1 MSEQPFRRAGHRG
14 EVLPFR
20 FDGRDYEGYRG
31 DTLASALLANGVR
44 TVATSVALGRPRGIF
59 AAWTEEPNAV
69 VQVEHPFPEPMLQA
83 TVVELY
89 AGLVATRLPGRG
101 RLAAEPDPA
110 RYDGV
115 YAHCD
120 VLVVGAGPAGL
131 AAATAAAGS
140 GARVILADDRPSPGG
155 SLPDT
160 GETVDGVPGTTW
172 AATALA
178 ALEIHPEARVLTRTS
193 VFGYYDDNYLVAVER
208 RGENASSRERV
219 WRIRARRVV
228 LATGAHERSIAFAGN
243 DLPGVMLAGSAR
255 AYVNRYGVL
264 PGRRAVVFTTG
275 DSAYAAARDLAAA
288 GVEIAAVVDT
298 RAAVVPDRGGPD
310 GLGGLGGAEV
320 LTGHFVTRVNG
331 EHGVTSVTV
340 SERPAENGALSGPAV
355 SEVAASGMDV
365 SGTKTSETVVSGTAA
380 SETVVPRATASGGRV
395 IEADLLLVSGGW
407 NPAVHLFGQAGGT
420 LRYDETLGSF
430 VPGSSR
436 QAVEVAGAA
445 RGLLTLAAC
454 LEDGAA
460 AGARAAEAAGF
471 RAPPTTPHA
480 SARET
485 GETSHN
491 TEIPQ
496 ARGASR
502 DAEIPRVGEASQD
515 AEAPRAGEAP
525 QDTEVPRAGGARD
538 TETPRTGE
546 ASGAAPAE
554 HVWLVPADDYR
565 THFVDLQ
572 RDVTVADVMRATG
585 AGLRSVEHV
594 KRYTTAGTA
603 HDQGKTSGVL
613 TSGVVAH
620 ALGVD
625 VSELG
630 TTTFRAP
637 YVPVSFATLAGR
649 DRGALHDPVR
659 VTAPHEWHVAYGA
672 PFENVGQWRR
682 PWYYPREGE
691 DMEAAVLRECRA
703 VREAAGIMDAS
714 TLGKIDIQGPDAAEL
729 LDRLY
734 TNVMSTLRVGSIR
747 YGVMCRP
754 DGMVFDD
761 GTVIRLAEDRFL
773 VTTTTGN
780 AAAVLDWMEE
790 WLQTEWPSLR
800 VYCTSVT
807 ERWATVALAGPRSR
821 EVLAGLAPGLAV
833 DNASFPFMTWRDTRV
848 AGLDARVCRISFS
861 GELAYE
867 INVSAWDGLALWEA
881 LQATGAVTPY
891 GTETM
896 HVLRAEKGYPIVG
909 QDTDGTV
916 TPADLGM
923 EWVVSR
929 KKADFVGKR
938 SFARADTARPDRR
951 HLVGLLPLDPDVLLP
966 EGSQLV
972 AVDRLPEPPVP
983 MLGHVTS
990 SYRSAALGRTF
1001 ALALVSGGRE
1011 RVGERLYVPVG
1022 RELLPVTVTHHVL
1035 YDPEGAR
1042 RDGEPPAGPRP
1053 SPPHGAG
1060 RSVTKPPAAEP
1071 SGTEPPVVES
1081 SGGKPSGRLSPL
1093 ARLRPVASP
1102 DLRIAELPFLTQV
1115 NVRVEPGSGTA
1126 ADIARALGVPLPA
1139 EPDTFAS
1146 TGGDVPPSGTAVSD
1160 TRVLWLGPDEW
1171 LVVGPPG
1178 DTGLENRLRAAAGT
1192 GHAAVTDVSAQRTVL
1207 LVTGRK
1213 ARDLLSHGCALDL
1226 HPRAFGPGRCAQTM
1240 LARAQV
1246 VLTRGEED
1254 EFHVLVRSSFA
1265 DYLAAWL
1272 LDAAGEYLGG

>member
-1 MSEQPFRRAGHRG
+1 MSGQPFRRADRRG
-14 EVLPFR
+14 EALPFR
-20 FDGRDYEGYRG
+20 FDGRDYEGHRG
-31 DTLASALLANGVR
+31 DTLAAALLANGVR
-44 TVATSVALGRPRGIF
+44 TVATSVTLGRPRGIF

-69 VQVEHPFPEPMLQA
+69 VQIEHPFPEPMLQA

-89 AGLVATRLPGRG
+89 AGLVATGLPGRG
-101 RLAAEPDPA
+101 RLAGGPDPA

-160 GETVDGVPGTTW
+160 GETVDGVPGTAW
-172 AATALA
+172 AAAALA
-178 ALEIHPEARVLTRTS
+178 ALRSHPETRVLTRTS
-193 VFGYYDDNYLVAVER
+193 VFGHYDDNYLVAVER
-208 RGENASSRERV
+208 RGEDAPSRERV

-255 AYVNRYGVL
+255 AYANRYGVL

-298 RAAVVPDRGGPD
+298 RATGEPGGP
-310 GLGGLGGAEV
+310 GGSGGSGGPGGLGEVEV
-320 LTGHFVTRVNG
+320 LTGHHVTRANG

-340 SERPAENGALSGPAV
+340 SRRPSQ
-355 SEVAASGMDV
+355 AATP
-365 SGTKTSETVVSGTAA
+365 SGTTGPGTVPAG
-380 SETVVPRATASGGRV
+380 ERE

-420 LRYDETLGSF
+420 LRYDERLGSF
-430 VPGSSR
+430 VPGSTR

-454 LEDGAA
+454 MEDGAA
-460 AGARAAEAAGF
+460 AGARAAEQAGF
-471 RAPPTTPHA
+471 RAHPT
-480 SARET
+480 SAFT
-485 GETSHN
+485 G
-491 TEIPQ
+491 
-496 ARGASR
+496 
-502 DAEIPRVGEASQD
+502 
-515 AEAPRAGEAP
+515 RAGEASP
-525 QDTEVPRAGGARD
+525 
-538 TETPRTGE
+538 
-546 ASGAAPAE
+546 SAPTE

-594 KRYTTAGTA
+594 KRYTTAGTG
-603 HDQGKTSGVL
+603 HDQGRTSGVL

-620 ALGVD
+620 VLGVD
-625 VSELG
+625 ISELG

-637 YVPVSFATLAGR
+637 YLPVSFAALAGR

-659 VTAPHEWHVAYGA
+659 VTALHEWHVAHGA
-672 PFENVGQWRR
+672 PFENVGQWKR

-703 VREAAGIMDAS
+703 VREAAGAMDAS

-734 TNVMSTLRVGSIR
+734 TNMMSTLKVGSIR

-761 GTVIRLAEDRFL
+761 GTVIRLAENRFL

-800 VYCTSVT
+800 AYCTSVT
-807 ERWATVALAGPRSR
+807 EHWATVALAGPRSR
-821 EVLAGLAPGLAV
+821 EILAGLAPGLAV

-867 INVSAWDGLALWEA
+867 INVNAWDGLALWEA
-881 LQATGAVTPY
+881 VQATGEVTPY

-923 EWVVSR
+923 EWVVSK
-929 KKADFVGKR
+929 KKADFIGKR
-938 SFARADTARPDRR
+938 SFSRADTARPDRK
-951 HLVGLLPLDPDVLLP
+951 HLVGLLPLDPDALLP
-966 EGSQLV
+966 EGSHLV
-972 AVDRLPEPPVP
+972 AADRLPEPPVP

-1001 ALALVSGGRE
+1001 ALALVSGGRD

-1022 RELLPVTVTHHVL
+1022 EELLPVTVTHHVL

-1042 RDGEPPAGPRP
+1042 RDG
-1053 SPPHGAG
+1053 
-1060 RSVTKPPAAEP
+1060 
-1071 SGTEPPVVES
+1071 
-1081 SGGKPSGRLSPL
+1081 
-1093 ARLRPVASP
+1093 
-1102 DLRIAELPFLTQV
+1102 
-1115 NVRVEPGSGTA
+1115 
-1126 ADIARALGVPLPA
+1126 
-1139 EPDTFAS
+1139 
-1146 TGGDVPPSGTAVSD
+1146 
-1160 TRVLWLGPDEW
+1160 
-1171 LVVGPPG
+1171 
-1178 DTGLENRLRAAAGT
+1178 
-1192 GHAAVTDVSAQRTVL
+1192 
-1207 LVTGRK
+1207 
-1213 ARDLLSHGCALDL
+1213 
-1226 HPRAFGPGRCAQTM
+1226 
-1240 LARAQV
+1240 
-1246 VLTRGEED
+1246 
-1254 EFHVLVRSSFA
+1254 
-1265 DYLAAWL
+1265 
-1272 LDAAGEYLGG
+1272 

>member
-1 MSEQPFRRAGHRG
+1 MPVSEQPFRREGRRG

-31 DTLASALLANGVR
+31 DTLAAALLANGVR
-44 TVATSVALGRPRGIF
+44 TVATSVTRGRPRGIF

-69 VQVEHPFPEPMLQA
+69 VQIEHPFPEPMLQA

-89 AGLVATRLPGRG
+89 AGLVATGLPGRG
-101 RLAAEPDPA
+101 RLATEPDPA

-160 GETVDGVPGTTW
+160 GDTVDGVPGTAW

-178 ALEIHPEARVLTRTS
+178 ALENHPETRVLTRTS

-255 AYVNRYGVL
+255 AYANRYGVL

-288 GVEIAAVVDT
+288 GVEIAAIVDT
-298 RAAVVPDRGGPD
+298 RTGGTPGRD
-310 GLGGLGGAEV
+310 GSGASGGLDGPGGLGGSGGVDGPGGLGGPGGVEGLGDAEV

-340 SERPAENGALSGPAV
+340 SQRPVAGGTP
-355 SEVAASGMDV
+355 SETPTPETPTPRAAPFGTIHSGMTDFGAV
-365 SGTKTSETVVSGTAA
+365 GSETPAPGTPAPGTAT
-380 SETVVPRATASGGRV
+380 SGTVVPSGGRE

-407 NPAVHLFGQAGGT
+407 NPAVHLFSQAGGT
-420 LRYDETLGSF
+420 LRYDEVLGSF
-430 VPGSSR
+430 VPGSTR

-445 RGLLTLAAC
+445 RGLLSLDAC

-460 AGARAAEAAGF
+460 AGARAAEKAGF
-471 RAPPTTPHA
+471 PTPSGAPA
-480 SARET
+480 
-485 GETSHN
+485 
-491 TEIPQ
+491 Q
-496 ARGASR
+496 
-502 DAEIPRVGEASQD
+502 
-515 AEAPRAGEAP
+515 
-525 QDTEVPRAGGARD
+525 
-538 TETPRTGE
+538 RTGE
-546 ASGAAPAE
+546 ASPSTEAPQAGKATGTTPAE

-594 KRYTTAGTA
+594 KRYTTAGTG

-637 YVPVSFATLAGR
+637 YLPVSFATLAGR

-659 VTAPHEWHVAYGA
+659 VTALHEWHVAYGA
-672 PFENVGQWRR
+672 PFENVGQWKR

-703 VREAAGIMDAS
+703 VRETAGAMDAS

-734 TNVMSTLRVGSIR
+734 TNMMSTLKVGSIR

-807 ERWATVALAGPRSR
+807 EQWATVALAGPRSR
-821 EVLAGLAPGLAV
+821 EVLAGLAPELAV

-881 LQATGAVTPY
+881 VQATGAVTPY

-923 EWVVSR
+923 EWVVSK
-929 KKADFVGKR
+929 KKADFLGKR
-938 SFARADTARPDRR
+938 SFARADTARPDRK

-966 EGSQLV
+966 EGSHLV

-1022 RELLPVTVTHHVL
+1022 GELLPVTVTHHVL

-1042 RDGEPPAGPRP
+1042 RDG
-1053 SPPHGAG
+1053 
-1060 RSVTKPPAAEP
+1060 
-1071 SGTEPPVVES
+1071 
-1081 SGGKPSGRLSPL
+1081 
-1093 ARLRPVASP
+1093 
-1102 DLRIAELPFLTQV
+1102 
-1115 NVRVEPGSGTA
+1115 
-1126 ADIARALGVPLPA
+1126 
-1139 EPDTFAS
+1139 
-1146 TGGDVPPSGTAVSD
+1146 
-1160 TRVLWLGPDEW
+1160 
-1171 LVVGPPG
+1171 
-1178 DTGLENRLRAAAGT
+1178 
-1192 GHAAVTDVSAQRTVL
+1192 
-1207 LVTGRK
+1207 
-1213 ARDLLSHGCALDL
+1213 
-1226 HPRAFGPGRCAQTM
+1226 
-1240 LARAQV
+1240 
-1246 VLTRGEED
+1246 
-1254 EFHVLVRSSFA
+1254 
-1265 DYLAAWL
+1265 
-1272 LDAAGEYLGG
+1272 